1 MLYLLLI
8 LWAAFL
14 ALAQKDLQS
23 PKGVQVNSLGLR
35 STAVSRNGI
44 LPDGLFGGSPTGEA
58 PGGSLPTRAFSAG
71 MAYPTAALSRFR
83 AIPTA
88 KLPGGKPIILLPVL
102 PSGHDTT
109 HWDNVIPGNQHTL
122 HYADDPSQGNKRA
135 QVQYTFH
142 QPSVPLERISSIHNI
157 QCPSDTEIS
166 FAFDHPDL
174 FQKAVSSWPTPGVDF
189 VLIDATEGCGKSN
202 QRTFFYVDDY
212 TTDKTDCSVHATGR
226 MLNGSDP
233 AIIKGFKVD
242 WQHGGR
248 PAPTTS
254 SRSLVTSAPSVHR
267 RGFFGDIKSHFEALR
282 PTVVESAA
290 SSLSISEAP
299 KATDTSPW
307 GPAKQ
312 LGPPIGKSIVNGD
325 TTNTQRLSLNRW
337 RHSLLRR
344 MRRQRQPCHFW
355 NHCSFAHRPTY

>member
-14 ALAQKDLQS
+14 ALAQKDLQL
-23 PKGVQVNSLGLR
+23 PKDMQVNSPGPR

-58 PGGSLPTRAFSAG
+58 PGGGLPTRAFSTG
-71 MAYPTAALSRFR
+71 MAYPTAASSRSGT
-83 AIPTA
+83 IPTA
-88 KLPGGKPIILLPVL
+88 KLLGGKPIILLPVV

-109 HWDNVIPGNQHTL
+109 HWDNVIPGHQHTL
-122 HYADDPSQGNKRA
+122 HYADDPSQGKKRA

-142 QPSVPLERISSIHNI
+142 QPSVPLEHISSIHNI

-166 FAFDHPDL
+166 FAFDNPDL

-212 TTDKTDCSVHATGR
+212 TTDETDYSVHAIGR
-226 MLNGSDP
+226 MLNSSDP
-233 AIIKGFKVD
+233 AIIKGFKID

-248 PAPTTS
+248 PAATTS

-267 RGFFGDIKSHFEALR
+267 RGFFGDIKSHIKGLL
-282 PTVVESAA
+282 PTLVESAA
-290 SSLSISEAP
+290 TSLSVSEAP

-312 LGPPIGKSIVNGD
+312 LGLPIGKSLVD
-325 TTNTQRLSLNRW
+325 
-337 RHSLLRR
+337 
-344 MRRQRQPCHFW
+344 
-355 NHCSFAHRPTY
+355 